1 MGRKVANRY
10 ILFTGDVHETVK
22 FDFTVKQIGTFIDMW
37 NQGHSINKIAQKLNT
52 SKVSAALIA
61 MDLEMSGRIK
71 QRVGGLLGEQKVV
84 S

>member
-1 MGRKVANRY
+1 MGRKVNSRY

-22 FDFTVKQIGTFIDMW
+22 FDFTIKQIGTFIEMW
-37 NQGHSINKIAQKLNT
+37 NQGHSINTIAQRLNT

-71 QRVGGLLGEQKVV
+71 QRASGLLGKQKVV

>member
-1 MGRKVANRY
+1 MGRTVDSRY
-10 ILFTGDVHETVK
+10 ILFTGTAHETVR
-22 FDFTVKQIGTFIDMW
+22 FDFTINQIGTFIDMW
-37 NQGHSINKIAQKLNT
+37 NRGHSINKIAQRLNT
-52 SKVSAALIA
+52 SKVSVALIA